1 MRTIRL
7 FIAFI
12 LCVFSFNCFSS
23 ENGKQ
28 DNDVQKVTERGFLLY
43 EQERY
48 SEALECYTK
57 ALEQATLANDYKRQI
72 VCLGNIGNI
81 FAIYGDYDRSIYYN
95 RMGYNLAY
103 EHKDTGM
110 QTRFACMLVEI
121 SCCNDDIK
129 NADAYYKL
137 LMGTAGKWSQ
147 GDKYHWMVC
156 QAELAKAKK
165 KYSEAIFYYR
175 QAQDYARD
183 HKMHSKYIITT
194 SHELGNIYLSL
205 NKTEKALEEYA
216 KALQLAQKI
225 KSGEM
230 LSETYQLYST
240 AYSQMGNPAQAE
252 KYKARAVQLSD
263 SLFNKK
269 RFNYAKNKLFEYEEK
284 VKNNQILV
292 LSERVSTQTTIIA
305 LISVIAIMLVVFA
318 AVIFRKNKRL
328 HEAHN
333 LLLDKMSDL
342 DRQEKRNKEL
352 RKDIIDTKARIAA
365 IPSEESAP
373 EEGAK
378 TEKRT
383 DVGIGEEQEAK
394 LLDSIMAIMEDV
406 ETISKPD
413 FSLNTLV
420 NMLHSNTSY
429 VSWCIN
435 DSLGKNFKTLLN
447 EYRIKEACRRL
458 SDTTT
463 YERLTVQAVY
473 EDLGYKSASN
483 FIKAFKNVIGMTPSQ
498 YQRIIKER
506 KETTTTTEI

>member
-1 MRTIRL
+1 MARL
-7 FIAFI
+7 FFTFI
-12 LCVFSFNCFSS
+12 LCVFSVCCFSS
-23 ENGKQ
+23 EDGKRR
-28 DNDVQKVTERGFLLY
+28 DSIQKVTERGFLLY
-43 EQERY
+43 GQERY

-57 ALEQATLANDYKRQI
+57 ALEWASAANDYKSQI

-95 RMGYNLAY
+95 RLGYNLAC
-103 EHKDTGM
+103 EHKDSGM

-129 NADAYYKL
+129 SADTYYKL
-137 LMGTAGKWSQ
+137 LMGTNGKWSQ
-147 GDKYHWMVC
+147 GDKYHWMIC
-156 QAELAKAKK
+156 QAKLAKAKK
-165 KYSEAIFYYR
+165 KYSEAVFYYR
-175 QAQDYARD
+175 KALTFATD
-183 HKMHSKYIITT
+183 HGMNSKYVITT
-194 SHELGNIYLSL
+194 LHELGNTYLSL
-205 NKTEKALEEYA
+205 HQTEKALAEYG
-216 KALQLAQKI
+216 KALQLAKKI

-230 LSETYQLYST
+230 ISETYQLYST
-240 AYSQMGNPAQAE
+240 AYRLSGDAGLAE
-252 KYKARAVQLSD
+252 KYKAWAVQISD

-284 VKNNQILV
+284 VKNDQILV
-292 LSERVSTQTTIIA
+292 LSERVSAQTAVIA
-305 LISVIAIMLVVFA
+305 FISVIAVMLVVFA

-342 DRQEKRNKEL
+342 EHQEKRNKEL
-352 RKDIIDTKARIAA
+352 RKDIIDTRARIATGT
-365 IPSEESAP
+365 PGNRTP

-378 TEKRT
+378 PEKRA

-458 SDTTT
+458 SDTAT
-463 YERLTVQAVY
+463 YKRLTVQAVY

-506 KETTTTTEI
+506 KETATTTEI